1 MAVKIVTDL
10 KEVDEWLSRLDVKYM
25 FEIELRNVSSDA
37 ENARG
42 FAGRMLEEVG
52 CCGGECE
59 IKNTRFHVAAF
70 IYSARLAEEA
80 AHLLGEEELPNES
93 PDAADVLLVVGVQR
107 AKPGTVYEFMGQIA
121 EKAESIG
128 VVPVVQISVFGNR
141 KALEKLQRR
150 LGDVK
155 SKLLND
161 RLVLYPTFVQ
171 WLDRDLYRRLFGGLL
186 AELLRRP
193 QKPLLF
199 RPLLLHAA
207 QRRFVD

>member
-70 IYSARLAEEA
+70 VYSAVRLP
-80 AHLLGEEELPNES
+80 GEEELS
-93 PDAADVLLVVGVQR
+93 DAADVLLVVGVQR
-107 AKPGTVYEFMGQIA
+107 AKPDAVYELIGRIA
-121 EKAESIG
+121 EKAESAG
-128 VVPVVQISVFGNR
+128 VIPVVQITAFGD
-141 KALEKLQRR
+141 KKSLEKLRRR
-150 LGDVK
+150 LADVK
-155 SKLLND
+155 SKLLDD

>member
-1 MAVKIVTDL
+1 MKIVTDL

-107 AKPGTVYEFMGQIA
+107 AKPGTVYELVEI
-121 EKAESIG
+121 
-128 VVPVVQISVFGNR
+128 
-141 KALEKLQRR
+141 
-150 LGDVK
+150 
-155 SKLLND
+155 SKLPGKGGD
-161 RLVLYPTFVQ
+161 S
-171 WLDRDLYRRLFGGLL
+171 GGLVFSIMCING
-186 AELLRRP
+186 ACGIYAVGIVVGGFPKDSPTHMAIQSAGYALRYYGVG
-193 QKPLLF
+193 
-199 RPLLLHAA
+199 AY
-207 QRRFVD
+207 VG